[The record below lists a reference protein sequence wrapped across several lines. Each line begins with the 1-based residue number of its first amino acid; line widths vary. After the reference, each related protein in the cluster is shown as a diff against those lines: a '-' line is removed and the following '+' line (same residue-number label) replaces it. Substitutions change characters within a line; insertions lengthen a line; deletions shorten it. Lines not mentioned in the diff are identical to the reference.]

1 MTDIKTNTSSQSTSS
16 KTGAPLRIIVAGGG
30 TGGHIFPA
38 IAIAN
43 AIKQTRPDTQFLF
56 VGAKG
61 KMEMEKVPQAGYKI
75 EGLDIAGFQRG
86 SIIKNISLPYKLLKS
101 FMQVSSIF
109 KRFKPD
115 AVIGVGGYSSFPV
128 LRFAQRKGIPTFIHE
143 SNSFAGKSNI
153 LLGKNATRIFVAG
166 EGMEK
171 FFPADK
177 IVITGNPVR
186 KSIMEATT
194 TKGEALQFFGLDPH
208 KKTILA
214 VGGSLGARCI
224 NEVLAE
230 HVNELGALNLQLIWQ
245 TGKTTAE
252 EYIQRGKGKKY
263 VWVNDFIQ
271 EMDKA
276 YAAADVVISRSGAM
290 AIAELCI
297 AKKAT
302 VFVPFPFAAED
313 HQTANAKHL
322 VNRNAA
328 LMVKDEEA
336 QAKLFPTVTNLIF
349 DNKKIA
355 TLEHNIAGLAVTDAA
370 DTIAVKILNSLP

>member
-1 MTDIKTNTSSQSTSS
+1 MADSNKNTSSSS
-16 KTGAPLRIIVAGGG
+16 GAPLRIIVAGGG

-43 AIKQTRPDTQFLF
+43 AIKQTRPDTLFLF
-56 VGAKG
+56 VGAEG
-61 KMEMEKVPQAGYKI
+61 KMEMEKVPQAGYTI
-75 EGLDIAGFQRG
+75 VGLDIAGFQRG
-86 SIIKNISLPYKLLKS
+86 SLLKNISLPYKLIKS

-153 LLGKNATRIFVAG
+153 LLSKNATKIFVAG
-166 EGMEK
+166 DDMEK

-186 KSIMEATT
+186 SSIKNSMLSKE
-194 TKGEALQFFGLDPH
+194 EALRFFGLDPS

-214 VGGSLGARCI
+214 VGGSLGARSI

-230 HVNELGALNLQLIWQ
+230 HVSELGQLNLQLIWQ
-245 TGKTTAE
+245 TGKTTAK
-252 EYIQRGKGKKY
+252 EYIQRGGGKKH
-263 VWVNDFIQ
+263 VWVSDFIQ

-290 AIAELCI
+290 AVAELCI
-297 AKKAT
+297 AKKAV
-302 VFVPFPFAAED
+302 VFVPFPYAAED

-322 VNRNAA
+322 VDRNAA
-328 LMVKDEEA
+328 LMVKDDEA
-336 QAKLFPTVTNLIF
+336 KGRLFSTVTNLIF
-349 DNKKIA
+349 DDKKIA
-355 TLEHNIAGLAVTDAA
+355 TLEHNIAALAVTDAA
-370 DTIAVKILNSLP
+370 ENIATKILNSL

>member
-1 MTDIKTNTSSQSTSS
+1 MNDLNKSTSSQSAF
-16 KTGAPLRIIVAGGG
+16 TGTPLRIIVAGGG

-56 VGAKG
+56 VGAQG

-75 EGLDIAGFQRG
+75 EGLDIAGFDRG
-86 SIIKNISLPYKLLKS
+86 SIFKNISLPFKLIKS
-101 FMQVSSIF
+101 FMQVSGIF
-109 KRFKPD
+109 KRFKPN

-128 LRFAQRKGIPTFIHE
+128 LRYAQRKGIPTFIHE

-153 LLGKNATRIFVAG
+153 LLGKNATKIFVAG
-166 EGMEK
+166 DGMEK
-171 FFPADK
+171 FFPKDK
-177 IVITGNPVR
+177 LVITGNPVR
-186 KSIMEATT
+186 KSIMHTT
-194 TKGEALQFFGLDPH
+194 VSKEDALQHFGLETD

-214 VGGSLGARCI
+214 VGGSLGARSI

-230 HVNELGALNLQLIWQ
+230 HVNELGPLNLQLIWQ

-252 EYIQRGKGKKY
+252 EYIQRGKGKPY
-263 VWVNDFIQ
+263 VWVGDFIQ

-290 AIAELCI
+290 AVAELCI
-297 AKKAT
+297 AKKAV

-322 VNRNAA
+322 VDRNAA
-328 LMVKDEEA
+328 FMVKDEEA
-336 QAKLFPTVTNLIF
+336 QGKLFSTVTNLIF
-349 DNKKIA
+349 DNEKIKR
-355 TLEHNIAGLAVTDAA
+355 LEHNIAALAVTDAA
-370 DTIAVKILNSLP
+370 DTIAVKILNSI

>member
-1 MTDIKTNTSSQSTSS
+1 MTDINKNTTSSSCT
-16 KTGAPLRIIVAGGG
+16 PLRIIVAGGG

-61 KMEMEKVPQAGYKI
+61 KMEMEKVPQAGYHIK
-75 EGLDIAGFQRG
+75 GLNIAGFQRG
-86 SIIKNISLPYKLLKS
+86 SIFKNISLPFKLIKS
-101 FMQVSSIF
+101 FIQVSSIF
-109 KRFKPD
+109 KHFMPD

-153 LLGKNATRIFVAG
+153 LLGKNATKIFVAG

-177 IVITGNPVR
+177 IEITGNPVR
-186 KSIMEATT
+186 KSIMHSTIS
-194 TKGEALQFFGLDPH
+194 KSEALQYFGLDGD

-214 VGGSLGARCI
+214 VGGSLGAKSI
-224 NEVLAE
+224 NEVLAA
-230 HVNELGALNLQLIWQ
+230 HVHELVQLNLQLIWQ
-245 TGKTTAE
+245 TGKTTAA
-252 EYIQRGKGKKY
+252 EYIQRGKGKPY
-263 VWVNDFIQ
+263 VWVSDFIQ

-290 AIAELCI
+290 AVAELCI
-297 AKKAT
+297 AKKAV

-313 HQTANAKHL
+313 HQTANAQHL
-322 VNRNAA
+322 VDRNAA

-336 QAKLFPTVTNLIF
+336 QGKLFSTVINLIF
-349 DNKKIA
+349 DANKIA

-370 DTIAVKILNSLP
+370 DTIAMKILNSVAP

>member
-1 MTDIKTNTSSQSTSS
+1 MDDLNKHTTPQNSPSGASS
-16 KTGAPLRIIVAGGG
+16 LRIIVAGGG

-61 KMEMEKVPQAGYKI
+61 KMEMEKVPQAGFKI

-86 SIIKNISLPYKLLKS
+86 SLLKNISLPYKLLKS

-128 LRFAQRKGIPTFIHE
+128 LRYAQRKGIPTFIHE

-153 LLGKNATRIFVAG
+153 LLGKNATKIFVAG

-177 IVITGNPVR
+177 IEITGNPVR
-186 KSIMEATT
+186 KSIMHSTVS
-194 TKGEALQFFGLDPH
+194 KSEALQFFGLEPN

-214 VGGSLGARCI
+214 VGGSLGARSI
-224 NEVLAE
+224 NEVLAA
-230 HVNELGALNLQLIWQ
+230 HVSELAPLNLQLIWQ

-252 EYIQRGKGKKY
+252 EYIQRGKGKPY

-290 AIAELCI
+290 AVAELCI
-297 AKKAT
+297 AKKAV

-322 VNRNAA
+322 VDRNAA

-336 QAKLFPTVTNLIF
+336 KAKLFPSVTNLVF
-349 DNKKIA
+349 NDEKIK
-355 TLEHNIAGLAVTDAA
+355 TLEHNIAALAVTDAA
-370 DTIAVKILNSLP
+370 DTIATKILNSL